1 MSATIEL
8 HVDVQ
13 DVVENSMTVES
24 SMTEKFEA
32 IINSLTTFK
41 NQISLFQQQ
50 LRNVEKSVKK
60 EFKQLK
66 KEADKNKNKGNK
78 KPSGFAT
85 PSKITD
91 ELCEFMNAENGSKI
105 ARTVVTKTLIGYIKN
120 NKLENNE
127 NSQIIHPDQ
136 KLQALLGIAEN
147 DKLTYFTL
155 QKHMNKHFIK
165 NTVQSI
171 ETSS

>member
-1 MSATIEL
+1 MVTSNE
-8 HVDVQ
+8 Q
-13 DVVENSMTVES
+13 DVELQELVES

-32 IINSLTTFK
+32 IINTLSSFR
-41 NQISLFQQQ
+41 NQIITIQHQMRLI
-50 LRNVEKSVKK
+50 EKSVKK

-85 PSKITD
+85 PSKITN
-91 ELCEFMNAENGSKI
+91 ELCEFMNAENGSEI
-105 ARTVVTKTLIGYIKN
+105 ARTVVTKTLIGYIKM

-127 NSQIIHPDQ
+127 NSQIIHPDP
-136 KLQALLGIAEN
+136 KLQALLGITEN
-147 DKLTYFTL
+147 EKLTYFNL

-165 NTVQSI
+165 KVKQETEVSI
-171 ETSS
+171 

>member
-1 MSATIEL
+1 MDTTNEQ
-8 HVDVQ
+8 HVEPQ
-13 DVVENSMTVES
+13 ESLEISMA
-24 SMTEKFEA
+24 EKFEA
-32 IINSLTTFK
+32 IINSLSTFK
-41 NQISLFQQQ
+41 NQISLIQQQ
-50 LRNVEKSVKK
+50 LRVVEKSVKK

-85 PSKITD
+85 PSKITN

-105 ARTVVTKTLIGYIKN
+105 ARTVVTKTLIEYIKK

-136 KLQALLGIAEN
+136 KLKTLLGINEN

-165 NTVQSI
+165 NDVQSI
-171 ETSS
+171 EESN

>member
-1 MSATIEL
+1 MDTSNEQ
-8 HVDVQ
+8 HVEPQ
-13 DVVENSMTVES
+13 ESLEISMA
-24 SMTEKFEA
+24 EKFET
-32 IINSLTTFK
+32 IINSLSTFK
-41 NQISLFQQQ
+41 NQISLIQQQ
-50 LRNVEKSVKK
+50 LRVVEKSLKK

-66 KEADKNKNKGNK
+66 KDADKNKNKGNK

-85 PSKITD
+85 PSKITN

-105 ARTVVTKTLIGYIKN
+105 ARTVVTKTLIEYIKK

-136 KLQALLGIAEN
+136 KLKTLLGITEN

-165 NTVQSI
+165 NENQLV
-171 ETSS
+171 EASS

>member
-1 MSATIEL
+1 MDETNEKHVEAQEL
-8 HVDVQ
+8 
-13 DVVENSMTVES
+13 VES

-32 IINSLTTFK
+32 IINTLSSFR
-41 NQISLFQQQ
+41 NQIITIQHQMRLI
-50 LRNVEKSVKK
+50 EKSVKK

-85 PSKITD
+85 PSKITN
-91 ELCEFMNAENGSKI
+91 ELCEFMNAENGSEI
-105 ARTVVTKTLIGYIKN
+105 ARTVVTKTLIGYIKM

-136 KLQALLGIAEN
+136 KLQALLGITEN
-147 DKLTYFTL
+147 DKLTYFNL

-165 NTVQSI
+165 KIKQESEVSI
-171 ETSS
+171 

>member
-1 MSATIEL
+1 MDISTEQ
-8 HVDVQ
+8 H
-13 DVVENSMTVES
+13 VES
-24 SMTEKFEA
+24 HESVDSSLTEKFDA
-32 IINSLTTFK
+32 IINTLSSFR
-41 NQISLFQQQ
+41 NQIITIQHQM
-50 LRNVEKSVKK
+50 RAVEKSVKK

-85 PSKITD
+85 PSKITN
-91 ELCEFMNAENGSKI
+91 ELCEFMNAENGSEI
-105 ARTVVTKTLIGYIKN
+105 ARTVVTKTLIGYIKT

-136 KLQALLGIAEN
+136 KLQTLLGITEN
-147 DKLTYFTL
+147 DKLTYFNL

-165 NTVQSI
+165 KIKQEAEVSI
-171 ETSS
+171 

>member
-1 MSATIEL
+1 MDQLQEP
-8 HVDVQ
+8 HVEPQ
-13 DVVENSMTVES
+13 EAFENSMDL
-24 SMTEKFEA
+24 MTEKFEA
-32 IINSLTTFK
+32 IINSLSSFK
-41 NQISLFQQQ
+41 TQILTIQQQ
-50 LRNVEKSVKK
+50 LRSVEKTLKK

-85 PSKITD
+85 PSKVTN
-91 ELCEFMNAENGSKI
+91 ELCEFMNAENGSEI
-105 ARTVVTKTLIGYIKN
+105 ARTVVTKSLIEYIKK

-127 NSQIIHPDQ
+127 NNQIIHPDQ
-136 KLQALLGIAEN
+136 KLKNLLGINEN

-165 NTVQSI
+165 KSKPTAESTN
-171 ETSS
+171 

>member
-1 MSATIEL
+1 MVTSNE
-8 HVDVQ
+8 Q
-13 DVVENSMTVES
+13 DVELQELVES

-32 IINSLTTFK
+32 IINTLSSFR
-41 NQISLFQQQ
+41 NQIITIQHQMRLI
-50 LRNVEKSVKK
+50 EKSVKK

-85 PSKITD
+85 PSKITN
-91 ELCEFMNAENGSKI
+91 ELCEFMNAENGSEI
-105 ARTVVTKTLIGYIKN
+105 ARTVVTKTLIGYIKM

-136 KLQALLGIAEN
+136 KLQALLGITEN
-147 DKLTYFTL
+147 DKLTYFNL

-165 NTVQSI
+165 KIKQESEVSI
-171 ETSS
+171 

>member
-1 MSATIEL
+1 MDATNEK
-8 HVDVQ
+8 HVEPHESL
-13 DVVENSMTVES
+13 EN
-24 SMTEKFEA
+24 SMTEKFDS
-32 IINSLTTFK
+32 IINILSSFK
-41 NQISLFQQQ
+41 NQISLLQQQ
-50 LRNVEKSVKK
+50 LRTVEKSVKK

-66 KEADKNKNKGNK
+66 KDADKNKNKGNK

-85 PSKITD
+85 PSKITN

-105 ARTVVTKTLIGYIKN
+105 ARTVVTKTLIEYIKK

-136 KLQALLGIAEN
+136 KLQTLLGITEN

-165 NTVQSI
+165 NVNQSV
-171 ETSS
+171 EVSS

>member
-1 MSATIEL
+1 MDEIIEN
-8 HVDVQ
+8 HVEPQ
-13 DVVENSMTVES
+13 ESMDN

-32 IINSLTTFK
+32 IINTLSAFK
-41 NQISLFQQQ
+41 NQISLIQQQ
-50 LRNVEKSVKK
+50 LRAVEKSVKK

-85 PSKITD
+85 PSKITN

-105 ARTVVTKTLIGYIKN
+105 ARTVVTKTLIEYIKK

-136 KLQALLGIAEN
+136 KLQALLGITDD

-165 NTVQSI
+165 NANKQN
-171 ETSS
+171 EESS